1 MNEKKTIELFTKK
14 SGDFVSSNYICL
26 NENDLVVDAV
36 KRAVDQNKET
46 ILVQNKN
53 DEIIGIVTLKDIFKK
68 FVTKFGQEIK
78 IKDIMTSPVIYV
90 NMSDLLFH
98 AVGIMRK
105 NNFTH
110 IPVINDYSK
119 EVIGI
124 LNLSDALS
132 AELGN
137 TISHIDSLTQDE
149 NDIQGLINIKKYQ
162 PILVENL
169 LQQNVAPGDIAYLLS
184 FLNNL
189 IYLRSVNIAKKEIS
203 QKFKNFTVPNF
214 SVITMGS
221 GGRMESFLHPDQ
233 DNGIIY
239 SGDESKETDLYFEE
253 LSKHFTKI
261 LDDCDIP
268 FCKGNLMA
276 SNPLWRHS
284 LNGWKSQLEDW
295 TKNLSQQSMRY
306 IEMLYD
312 FRSVYGDASLAQD
325 LRKFLLNVLDNK
337 YLQKFMYKNEENS
350 DAGLN
355 IFGNFVLEK
364 DDEENKGLFNLKHTG
379 TLPLVESIRLYSVK
393 HQIEEISTQERLDK
407 LKSLNV
413 FTENEFDF
421 FSNAHKFLSLIL
433 LKNQFE
439 RAKQNLSVRNYI
451 DVYKLTDRE
460 VRMLK
465 MYLKRIKKLK
475 DKVRVDFSEEY
486 F

>member
-1 MNEKKTIELFTKK
+1 MKTKKTIELFTKK
-14 SGDFVSSNYICL
+14 TSDFLSQNYLCVDQ
-26 NENDLVVDAV
+26 NETVLECV
-36 KRAVDQNKET
+36 KKAVDQNKET
-46 ILVQNKN
+46 ILVKN
-53 DEIIGIVTLKDIFKK
+53 DKDKICGIVTLKDIFKK
-68 FVTKFGQEIK
+68 FVVNFDQNVK
-78 IKDIMTSPVIYV
+78 IESIMSSPVIYV
-90 NMSDLLFH
+90 GGEDLLFH
-98 AVGIMRK
+98 AVGVMRK

-110 IPVINDYSK
+110 IPVLNQKRKI
-119 EVIGI
+119 IGI
-124 LNLSDALS
+124 LNMADALS
-132 AELGN
+132 AELGS
-137 TISHIDSLTQDE
+137 TVSQIDELTQDE
-149 NDIQGLINIKKYQ
+149 DDVQGLINIKKYQ
-162 PILVENL
+162 PVLVESL
-169 LQQNVAPGDIAYLLS
+169 LNQSVAPLDIAYLLS

-189 IYLRSVNIAKKEIS
+189 IYLRAVTIAKKNIAK
-203 QKFKNFTVPNF
+203 QFKGFKPPKF

-239 SGDESKETDLYFEE
+239 LGDETKETDQYFEE
-253 LSKHFTKI
+253 LSKHFTKT

-284 LNGWKSQLEDW
+284 LQGWKDQLEDW

-312 FRSVYGDASLAQD
+312 FRSVYGDPSLAD
-325 LRKFLLNVLDNK
+325 ELRKFLLNVLDNK

-355 IFGNFVLEK
+355 FFGNFVLEK

-379 TLPLVESIRLYSVK
+379 TLPLVESIRLYAIK
-393 HQIEEISTQERLDK
+393 YQIEEISTQDRLEK
-407 LKSLNV
+407 LRDLEV
-413 FTENEFDF
+413 FTENEYDF

-433 LKNQFE
+433 LRNQFE
-439 RAKQNLSVRNYI
+439 RAKQNLSIKNFI

-460 VRMLK
+460 ARILK
-465 MYLKRIKKLK
+465 MYLKRIQKLK

>member
-1 MNEKKTIELFTKK
+1 
-14 SGDFVSSNYICL
+14 
-26 NENDLVVDAV
+26 
-36 KRAVDQNKET
+36 
-46 ILVQNKN
+46 
-53 DEIIGIVTLKDIFKK
+53 
-68 FVTKFGQEIK
+68 
-78 IKDIMTSPVIYV
+78 
-90 NMSDLLFH
+90 
-98 AVGIMRK
+98 
-105 NNFTH
+105 
-110 IPVINDYSK
+110 
-119 EVIGI
+119 
-124 LNLSDALS
+124 
-132 AELGN
+132 
-137 TISHIDSLTQDE
+137 
-149 NDIQGLINIKKYQ
+149 
-162 PILVENL
+162 
-169 LQQNVAPGDIAYLLS
+169 
-184 FLNNL
+184 
-189 IYLRSVNIAKKEIS
+189 
-203 QKFKNFTVPNF
+203 
-214 SVITMGS
+214 
-221 GGRMESFLHPDQ
+221 
-233 DNGIIY
+233 
-239 SGDESKETDLYFEE
+239 
-253 LSKHFTKI
+253 
-261 LDDCDIP
+261 
-268 FCKGNLMA
+268 MA
-276 SNPLWRHS
+276 SNSLWRHS

-393 HQIEEISTQERLDK
+393 YQIEEISTQERLDK
-407 LKSLNV
+407 LKSLDV